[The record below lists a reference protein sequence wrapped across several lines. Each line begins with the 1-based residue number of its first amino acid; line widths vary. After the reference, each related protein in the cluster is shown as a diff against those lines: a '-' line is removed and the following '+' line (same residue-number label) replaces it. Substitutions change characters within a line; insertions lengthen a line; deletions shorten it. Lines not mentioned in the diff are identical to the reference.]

1 MNSIWQ
7 DLKYAFRTLAKKPS
21 FTSIAVFT
29 LALGIGA
36 NVAIFSVVNTVL
48 LRPLPYS
55 NPDRIMT
62 LGTFWKAENSVG
74 WVSQPDFQ
82 DWHDQSSA
90 FAAMSYYTSEE
101 TSTTAGANA
110 DYAFGAAVSPE
121 FFSVFSAQPQAGRL
135 FSAEEQKTGGPL
147 VTLIS
152 DAFWQRNY
160 GGNPRT
166 IGQILRTENMAFTI
180 VGVMPRGF
188 RFPGANDFWI
198 PMSVFQKPGGIE
210 DRGAHNYQAVG
221 RLKAGI
227 SVQAAQAQ
235 MQTVAARLEQQYPG
249 SNKNKSVA
257 VVPMQE
263 LMVSGVRTTLYLLLG
278 AVALVLLIACG
289 NVANLLLARATERVR
304 EIAIRAAMGATQAR
318 IIRQLMM
325 ESFALAVL
333 AGTLGV
339 LLAVWGTNAL
349 IVLVP
354 DSVPR
359 LDEMHADGWVL
370 GFTLLISLA
379 SCVFFGLAPAVYASR
394 TNLNE
399 SLKQGNARTGVNEI
413 SSQIRGGLVVMQ
425 IAISVVLIVASGLLI
440 RSLIAIAGVD
450 LGFEPTHVLVM
461 QTSVPASDLDSSK
474 RAANFYT
481 QLLQRV
487 RSFPGVTSIA
497 AAQGTPAGGFMS
509 NGGYWLE
516 GGPGPDQTGVSAPQA
531 GFPVITPGY
540 FHTLQIPINKGR
552 EFDDRDRYDSPYVA
566 IISESLVHQSFPD
579 TDPIGKR
586 IRCGLDSTKWMT
598 IVGVVGDVRMKN
610 PTTPPGPQ
618 LYMPYLQHP
627 SHATAMRVLIKTSLA
642 PHSLDSALQ
651 KQVSD
656 LNADVPTRFTT
667 LEAMLTDSISASRF
681 RAALIGLFGALA
693 LCLAVA
699 GVYGVMAYTVS
710 QRAREIGVRIA
721 LGGQPAD
728 ILRLVLRQGLH
739 LALIGVIIGI
749 AGAYSMTHLLSGFL
763 YGTEAN
769 DPVTFIAVC
778 VLLLLAALVA
788 CLVPAR
794 RALRVDP
801 MVALRYE

>member
-1 MNSIWQ
+1 METIWQ

-21 FTSIAVFT
+21 FTLIAVLT

-62 LGTFWKAENSVG
+62 LGTFWKITNSIG

-82 DWHDQSSA
+82 DWHGQSSA
-90 FAAMSYYTSEE
+90 FVAMAYYIFAEISA
-101 TSTTAGANA
+101 TAGSNA
-110 DYAFGAAVSPE
+110 DYASGATVSPE
-121 FFSVFSAQPQAGRL
+121 FFSVFSIQPQVGRL
-135 FSAEEQKTGGPL
+135 FSAEEQQIGGPL

-152 DAFWQRNY
+152 DAFWRRNY
-160 GGNPRT
+160 GGSPQA

-198 PMSVFQKPGGIE
+198 PMSVFQKAGEVE
-210 DRGAHNYQAVG
+210 DRGAHNYQAVA
-221 RLKAGI
+221 RLKEGV

-235 MQTVAARLEQQYPG
+235 MQTIAARLEQQYPS
-249 SNKNKSVA
+249 SNKDKSVA

-289 NVANLLLARATERVR
+289 NVANLLLARAAGRVR
-304 EIAIRAAMGATQAR
+304 EIAIRAAMGATRAR

-325 ESFALAVL
+325 ESAALAVL
-333 AGTLGV
+333 AGALGV
-339 LLAVWGTNAL
+339 LLAAWGTNAL
-349 IVLVP
+349 IVLAP
-354 DSVPR
+354 ASVPR
-359 LDEMHADGWVL
+359 LNEVHADGWVL
-370 GFTLLISLA
+370 GFTLLISLTSSA
-379 SCVFFGLAPAVYASR
+379 FFGLAPALQASR

-399 SLKQGNARTGVNEI
+399 CLKAGSTRTGMGET
-413 SSQIRGGLVVMQ
+413 SSRIRNALVVAQ
-425 IAISVVLIVASGLLI
+425 IALSVVLVIASGLLL
-440 RSLIAIAGVD
+440 RSLFAIARID
-450 LGFEPTHVLVM
+450 LGFEPAHILVM
-461 QTSVPASDLDSSK
+461 QTSVPASDLDSAR

-487 RSFPGVTSIA
+487 REFPGVTSIA

-540 FHTLQIPINKGR
+540 FRTLQIPIEKGR
-552 EFDDRDRYDSPYVA
+552 DFDERDRYDAPFVA
-566 IISESLVHQSFPD
+566 IISESLARQSFPN

-586 IRCGLDSTKWMT
+586 ILCGLDSLKWMT
-598 IVGVVGDVRMKN
+598 IVGIAGDIRMKN

-627 SHATAMRVLIKTSLA
+627 SHAAAMRVLIKTPLD

-651 KQVSD
+651 KHVRD
-656 LNADVPTRFTT
+656 LNADVPARFTT

-681 RAALIGLFGALA
+681 RAALIGLFGGLA
-693 LCLAVA
+693 LCLAMA

-710 QRAREIGVRIA
+710 QRAGEIGVRMA
-721 LGGQPAD
+721 LGGQPVD
-728 ILRLVLRQGLH
+728 ILRLVLHQGLQ
-739 LALIGVIIGI
+739 LALVGVVIGI
-749 AGAYSMTHLLSGFL
+749 AGAFSMTYLLSGFL
-763 YGTEAN
+763 YGTKAN
-769 DPVTFIAVC
+769 DPVTFAAVC
-778 VLLLLAALVA
+778 GLLLLAALVA

-794 RALRVDP
+794 RAMRVDP